1 MYGLNLSC
9 VLRRWGRKE
18 GRRERWGDVS
28 KRQIRA
34 IPPTDPPT
42 LYEHWLDSSDSDG
55 GGDGGKGGGGG
66 GGEGLGGG
74 GPVSHS
80 AFFFLIGSL
89 RNSELGWVSAGSF
102 PPPTPPSWPQLRRF
116 DSLDIGL

>member
-9 VLRRWGRKE
+9 VLRRRGRKE

-80 AFFFLIGSL
+80 AFFFLLEVCGTLRSVGSAMGPFPLL
-89 RNSELGWVSAGSF
+89 RLLPGLSCEGS
-102 PPPTPPSWPQLRRF
+102 TL
-116 DSLDIGL
+116 LI